1 MLRIEQLQVHYQTD
15 RGLFEAVKSLDLEI
29 VEGEFCTF
37 LGPSG
42 CGKTTTLRCIAG
54 LEEPTRGRISINGS
68 DVFNSAAGVNVPT
81 HKRDLGMVFQSYA
94 IWPHMTVHENVAF
107 PLENGKLSR
116 QQIREEV
123 TRALKMVGLGDFA
136 ERSAT
141 QLSGGQQQRVALAR
155 AIVRNGKLLLLD
167 EPLSNLDAKLREQ
180 MRQELRELQRTLK
193 TTTIFVT
200 HDQDE
205 ALAMSDRVVVM
216 NKGEVIEQGTPLDLY
231 QRPRH
236 LFTARFIGK
245 ADVMPCTF
253 ISAADGI
260 ARVSTP
266 LGEVFSSDPHQLAE
280 RAGYV
285 MIRPESV
292 DILGKDAQGPNSVK
306 ARVKSRVFVG
316 EKFEYE
322 FATEAGVTV
331 SAVAPSHMDLAT
343 GSEVALQFQPER
355 CVLMERDA

>member
-1 MLRIEQLQVHYQTD
+1 MLRIDQLQVHYPTEQ
-15 RGLFEAVKSLDLEI
+15 GLFEAVKSISLDI
-29 VEGEFCTF
+29 IEGEFCTF

-54 LEEPTRGRISINGS
+54 LEEPTQGQIAINGI
-68 DVFNSAAGVNVPT
+68 DVFNSASGINVPT

-94 IWPHMTVHENVAF
+94 IWPHMTVFENVAF
-107 PLENGKLSR
+107 PLETGKIRR
-116 QQIREEV
+116 QQVREEV
-123 TRALKMVGLGDFA
+123 NRALHMVGLGDFSG
-136 ERSAT
+136 RSAT

-180 MRQELRELQRTLK
+180 MRHELRELQRTLK

-216 NKGEVIEQGTPLDLY
+216 NKGAVIEQGTPVSLY
-231 QRPRH
+231 QKPRH

-245 ADVMPCTF
+245 ADVLPCTF
-253 ISAADGI
+253 ISEEGSTC
-260 ARVSTP
+260 RVSTQM
-266 LGEVFSSDPHQLAE
+266 GDMHASDPHKLGD
-280 RAGYV
+280 RGGYI

-292 DILGKDAQGPNSVK
+292 DILGKGESGPNCAP
-306 ARVKSRVFVG
+306 ARLTRRVFVG
-316 EKFEYE
+316 QKIEYE
-322 FATEAGVTV
+322 FATRADTLV
-331 SAVAPSHMDLAT
+331 SAVAPSYLDLPV
-343 GSEVALQFQPER
+343 GEEVTLQFKPER
-355 CVLMERDA
+355 CVLLERD